1 MTGWLIRRFVKDC
14 DNTRSRAV
22 REAYGVLAGV
32 VGIAANMLL
41 CGVKFIIGMLTG
53 SIAVQADAV
62 NNLADIGSNLM
73 TLLSARL
80 AGKPADK
87 EHPYGHA
94 RMEYIAALI
103 IAFLILMVGYELG
116 KESFMKILN
125 PVEVEFTVASMLAL
139 AASILIKLW
148 MGMFTANIGRRI
160 DSATMSAATADS
172 LMDCISTGAILV
184 SSVLAY
190 FFEVN
195 LDGYIGVAVAAFVLY
210 SGIKLVKET
219 ISPLMGEAPEPEFV
233 KALADRISAY
243 DGVIDTHDILI
254 HSYGPGNII
263 ATAHAEVD
271 ARGNVLELHEL
282 IDRIELEVGRE
293 MGMLLTI
300 HMDPV
305 ELDNPKVRR
314 AKDAISNILAE
325 LPVKTVFHDFRM
337 VPGEKRNNLIFDI
350 VVPLEIGEAKEHELL
365 DTICRRAKEA
375 DPTYA
380 CVIQVDHDFSGL
392 IQP

>member
-1 MTGWLIRRFVKDC
+1 MTGWLIRRFVKDSE
-14 DNTRSRAV
+14 NTRSRSV

-41 CGVKFIIGMLTG
+41 CAVKFVIGMLTG

-116 KESFMKILN
+116 KESFMKILH
-125 PVEVEFTVASMLAL
+125 PAEVEFTVASMLAL
-139 AASILIKLW
+139 AASILVKLW
-148 MGMFTANIGRRI
+148 MGMFTANIGKRI

-184 SSVLAY
+184 SSVIMY
-190 FFEVN
+190 FFGIN
-195 LDGYIGVAVAAFVLY
+195 LDGYIGLAVAAFVLY
-210 SGIKLVKET
+210 SGIKLLKET
-219 ISPLMGEAPEPEFV
+219 VSPLMGEAPEPEFI
-233 KALADRISAY
+233 KQLADKISAY
-243 DGVIDTHDILI
+243 DGIIDTHDILI

-271 ARGNVLELHEL
+271 AGGNVLELHEL

-305 ELDNPKVRR
+305 ELDNPDVQR
-314 AKDAISNILAE
+314 AKDTIKQILSE
-325 LPVKTVFHDFRM
+325 LPVKMTIHDFRM
-337 VPGEKRNNLIFDI
+337 VPGEKRNNLIFDL
-350 VVPLEIGEAKEHELL
+350 VVPVDTSKEKAEEMVLA
-365 DTICRRAKEA
+365 IRQRARETDA
-375 DPTYA
+375 TYA
-380 CVIQVDHDFSGL
+380 CVIQVDYDFNGL
-392 IQP
+392 I

>member
-1 MTGWLIRRFVKDC
+1 MTGWLIRSFIKNWQD
-14 DNTRSRAV
+14 TRSRAV

-32 VGIAANMLL
+32 VGIAANALL
-41 CGVKFIIGMLTG
+41 CGVKFVIGLVTG
-53 SIAVQADAV
+53 SVAVQADAV

-103 IAFLILMVGYELG
+103 IAFLILMVGFELG
-116 KESFMKILN
+116 KESFGKIVD
-125 PVEVEFTVASMLAL
+125 PEPVEFTVATMLAL
-139 AASILIKLW
+139 AASIAVKLW
-148 MGMFTANIGRRI
+148 MGLFTANIGRRI

-184 SSVLAY
+184 SSLLAY
-190 FFEVN
+190 FFNVN
-195 LDGYIGVAVAAFVLY
+195 LDGYIGLAVAGFVLY

-233 KALADRISAY
+233 KELADRITSY
-243 DGVIDTHDILI
+243 DGIIDTHDILI

-263 ATAHAEVD
+263 ASAHAEVN
-271 ARGNVLELHEL
+271 ARGDVLELHEL
-282 IDRIELEVGRE
+282 IDRIEMEVGRD

-305 ELDNPKVRR
+305 EVDNPDVQR
-314 AKDAISNILAE
+314 AKECIQTITAG

-337 VPGEKRNNLIFDI
+337 VPGEKRNNLIFDL
-350 VVPLEIGEAKEHELL
+350 VVPMGISDEQVLELMRTIRQEARKV
-365 DTICRRAKEA
+365 DS
-375 DPTYA
+375 TYA
-380 CVIQVDHDFSGL
+380 CVIQIDRDFSGL

>member
-1 MTGWLIRRFVKDC
+1 MTGWLICRFVKDNE
-14 DNTRSRAV
+14 NTQNRAV
-22 REAYGVLAGV
+22 REAYGILAGA

-41 CGVKFIIGMLTG
+41 CAAKFLIGMITG

-80 AGKPADK
+80 AGRPADK

-103 IAFLILMVGYELG
+103 IAFLILMVGFELG
-116 KESFMKILN
+116 KESFAKIIH
-125 PVEVEFTVASMLAL
+125 PQKVEFTVATMLAL
-139 AASILIKLW
+139 AASILVKLW
-148 MGMFTANIGRRI
+148 MDMFTANIGRRI

-184 SSVLAY
+184 SSILAY
-190 FFEVN
+190 FFGVN
-195 LDGYIGVAVAAFVLY
+195 LDGYIGLAVAVFVLY

-219 ISPLMGEAPEPEFV
+219 ISPLMGEAPAPEFV
-233 KALADRISAY
+233 KELADRISAY

-271 ARGNVLELHEL
+271 AKGDVLELHEL

-305 ELDNPKVRR
+305 ELDNPNVQR
-314 AKDAISNILAE
+314 AKDIISNIVSQ

-337 VPGEKRNNLIFDI
+337 VPGEKRNNLIFDL
-350 VVPLEIGEAKEHELL
+350 VVPLEIGEATEHEIM
-365 DTICRRAKEA
+365 DTICSKAKEA

-380 CVIQVDHDFSGL
+380 CVIQIDHDFSGL

>member
-1 MTGWLIRRFVKDC
+1 MTDWLIRRFVKDSE
-14 DNTRSRAV
+14 NTGSRAV
-22 REAYGVLAGV
+22 REAYGVLAGA

-41 CGVKFIIGMLTG
+41 CGVKFLIGVITG

-103 IAFLILMVGYELG
+103 IAFLILMVGFELG
-116 KESFMKILN
+116 KESFAKILH
-125 PVEVEFTVASMLAL
+125 PEDVEFTVAAMLAL
-139 AASILIKLW
+139 AASILVKLW

-190 FFEVN
+190 FFGVN
-195 LDGYIGVAVAAFVLY
+195 LDGYIGLAVAAFVLY

-219 ISPLMGEAPEPEFV
+219 VSPLMGEAPASEFV
-233 KALADRISAY
+233 KELADRIAAY

-271 ARGNVLELHEL
+271 AKGNVLELHEL
-282 IDRIELEVGRE
+282 VDRIELEVGRE

-305 ELDNPKVRR
+305 ELDNPNVRR
-314 AKDAISNILAE
+314 AKEVISGIISE

-337 VPGEKRNNLIFDI
+337 VPGEKRNNLIFDL
-350 VVPLEIGEAKEHELL
+350 VMPLEIGEAKENEIL
-365 DTICRRAKEA
+365 DIICRKAKEA
-375 DPTYA
+375 DSTYA
-380 CVIQVDHDFSGL
+380 CVIQIDHDFSGL